1 MTHAIT
7 ALIVIIGILLFRG
20 EPSIAELIR
29 QNVQTRVQIY
39 AETHP
44 VTEEE
49 YVPVQPKEAQDG
61 Q

>member
-29 QNVQTRVQIY
+29 QNVETRVHIY

-44 VTEEE
+44 VSDEE
-49 YVPVQPKEAQDG
+49 YAPVQPKEAQDD